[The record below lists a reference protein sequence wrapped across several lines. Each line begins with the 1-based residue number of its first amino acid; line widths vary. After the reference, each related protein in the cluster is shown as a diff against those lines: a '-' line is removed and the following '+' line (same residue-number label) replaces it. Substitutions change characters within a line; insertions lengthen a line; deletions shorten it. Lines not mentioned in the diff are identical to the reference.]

1 MSIISE
7 YKPGTFCWPELVA
20 SDKEKAKEFY
30 SKLFGWEYSEVPVGE
45 DNVYSM
51 TYLKGKEVGGLY
63 QMWPEQAEHGVPTH
77 WMSYVSVSNVDETV
91 KKAESLGATIVSGP
105 MDVFDSGRMAA
116 IIDPTGAIF
125 SIWQPMKHIGAT
137 IVNEHGALVWNE
149 LATNDTEKARE
160 FYSELFDWTF
170 DDMDM
175 DVGGGM
181 TYTMFMNE
189 GRPAAGMMAIEENM
203 GDLPPNWAV
212 YFAVDDCDASVEL
225 ASSSGG
231 GVVVPPTDIPE
242 VGRFAFMSDSQGAV
256 FAIIKLLKEPD

>member
-1 MSIISE
+1 
-7 YKPGTFCWPELVA
+7 
-20 SDKEKAKEFY
+20 
-30 SKLFGWEYSEVPVGE
+30 
-45 DNVYSM
+45 
-51 TYLKGKEVGGLY
+51 
-63 QMWPEQAEHGVPTH
+63 
-77 WMSYVSVSNVDETV
+77 
-91 KKAESLGATIVSGP
+91 
-105 MDVFDSGRMAA
+105 
-116 IIDPTGAIF
+116 
-125 SIWQPMKHIGAT
+125 MKHIGAT

-170 DDMDM
+170 DDMDI

-212 YFAVDDCDASVEL
+212 YFAVEDCDASVEL
-225 ASSSGG
+225 ANSSGG
-231 GVVVPPTDIPE
+231 GGVVPPTDIPE